1 MAWRTVHIANCK
13 TASIRKTPWIPLYDK
28 VITGIRDGPTNKDNT
43 IKMGESIEIDI
54 NNTCYDWTG
63 RKFYATKRPKG
74 WIHEGVID
82 LGDTNNG

>member
-1 MAWRTVHIANCK
+1 MKLSKSSNLEFLSA
-13 TASIRKTPWIPLYDK
+13 
-28 VITGIRDGPTNKDNT
+28 PTNKDNT
-43 IKMGESIEIDI
+43 IKMGESIEIDT

-74 WIHEGVID
+74 WIYEGVID